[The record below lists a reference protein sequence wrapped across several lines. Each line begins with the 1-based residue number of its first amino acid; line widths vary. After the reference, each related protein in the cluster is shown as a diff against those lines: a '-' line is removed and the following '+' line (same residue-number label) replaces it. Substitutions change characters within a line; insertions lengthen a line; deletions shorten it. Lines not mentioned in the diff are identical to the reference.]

1 MRTILTIA
9 LKDLHLLWRDR
20 IGFFWWIVGFPLM
33 IAIFMGSIFGGVVG
47 GRPRPI
53 EIAIVD
59 EASSPVSEAF
69 VAGLE
74 RTNALAISRL
84 ERTQAEDA
92 VRRGKLAAF
101 IVLKKGFR
109 ITPSILAGQPLPLAV
124 GVDPSRTAAAAYLQG
139 ILKEAAAEFL
149 RSRWSDPERR
159 PEEMA
164 LWLADLEQEGR
175 LDAGQRRALEALASA
190 LDGYFS
196 AIVQSGSDG
205 AEEGAAG
212 AIESVPVTRGQNRP
226 QSAFEICFPLGIIW
240 GLLGLTAQ
248 MATASV
254 REREAGTLMRLRA
267 APISRAQVLLGNGV
281 ASFLASVGVML
292 MLLLVG
298 RFIFSV
304 RLQNLLVLTLA
315 VVCTAACFVGLMMM
329 LSVLGRTQAAVAGA
343 SWAILLMMSM
353 LGGGMV
359 PQIFM
364 PEWTEVPSRLSPVKW
379 ALMSLE
385 AGIWRDL
392 DVADLQL
399 PCAMLL
405 VQGVIFGVIGTR
417 LVSRAE
423 A

>member
-1 MRTILTIA
+1 MRTIVTLA

-20 IGFFWWIVGFPLM
+20 IGFFWWIIGFPLM

-53 EIAIVD
+53 EIAVVD
-59 EASSPVSEAF
+59 EASSPASEAF
-69 VAGLE
+69 LAGLE
-74 RTNALAISRL
+74 AMNALTVSRL
-84 ERTQAEDA
+84 ERAEAEDA
-92 VRRGKLAAF
+92 VRRGQLAAF
-101 IVLKKGFR
+101 VVLKKGFR
-109 ITPSILAGQPLPLAV
+109 ITPSIFAGQPLPLAV
-124 GVDPSRTAAAAYLQG
+124 GADPSRTAEAAYLQG

-164 LWLADLEQEGR
+164 IWLADLEQEGR
-175 LDAGQRRALEALASA
+175 LEAGQSRALQALAFA
-190 LDGYFS
+190 LDGYFN
-196 AIVQSGSDG
+196 AIVQSGSDDDG
-205 AEEGAAG
+205 TAPAG
-212 AIESVPVTRGQNRP
+212 AIESVPVTRGRNRP

-248 MATASV
+248 MATGLV
-254 REREAGTLMRLRA
+254 RERESGTLMRLRA
-267 APISRAQVLLGNGV
+267 APISRAQVLLGNGI
-281 ASFLASVGVML
+281 ASFLASVGVMV

-304 RLQNLLVLTLA
+304 RWQNPAVLVLA
-315 VVCTAACFVGLMMM
+315 VVCTAACFVGLTML

-343 SWAILLMMSM
+343 SWAILLVMSM

-364 PEWTEVPSRLSPVKW
+364 PEWTEVPSRLSPVTW
-379 ALMSLE
+379 ALISLE

-392 DVADLQL
+392 DVADLRV

-405 VQGVIFGVIGTR
+405 VQGVIFGVIGIR
-417 LVSRAE
+417 LVARADR
-423 A
+423 